1 MILLIYLLLI
11 HIDLSDMPLLE
22 GDEEVEE
29 GKQLTILTPDKLL
42 TRLPI
47 SLAQTKTRNNSY
59 KLRNKTRQILISLSA

>member
-11 HIDLSDMPLLE
+11 HIDLSDMSLLE

-29 GKQLTILTPDKLL
+29 RKQLTILTPDKLL

-47 SLAQTKTRNNSY
+47 SLAQTKARNNSY
-59 KLRNKTRQILISLSA
+59 KLRNETRQILISLSA